1 MGKCLEINIEDVQ
14 TRLQGA
20 LENYFDENEVLQNS
34 PALIQDIVDFY
45 FSLKETNSIPE
56 DPEQLDNLVN
66 SIWEIFYQYGL
77 TSLGEV
83 FYSQET
89 ILTYLKNILTENIN
103 ERLASVSRLVDTDV
117 ELSIMNA
124 STQFLDEAYG
134 SAKYVRLEAE
144 RSFKYHIFNYCFI
157 NRYIE
162 DIEYGLIGS
171 NTVLNQNIVK
181 YQQFLVDSIISYLE
195 SIDFPYQG
203 ETTKIYN
210 KENGWKY
217 NILENGTTVL
227 DDIIQY
233 ASSYLS
239 PKQFSSVALANIYRT
254 ATGNSIE
261 RTKARALLNAYNAL
275 IALKHFDT
283 FLYNI
288 VGDLVYIN
296 KETSFNRRNT
306 INKYQLSA
314 KTADNN
320 TAWRLSTTENILKEL
335 DKITKLAIE
344 TTRVYKNHSTT
355 PSSVS
360 YLDFTDFTNAI
371 VKLKALSLHPVASQY
386 EITSDVIDALKT
398 SSAEIGI
405 PFSKE
410 TEAFLIGKTL
420 KQVLDSIKTNP
431 VENISYVFELLANK
445 AFQKND
451 HIRKALSDATIQSTE
466 LDTIWTLYYTIFGKF
481 SKGSGIVTLQS
492 SHSASKINYYEYIT
506 HTVNTI
512 YKPTYGQYYKNEQG
526 KITYRLATSS
536 DLVAE
541 EYTIRAELNSAALTK
556 QFIDRVSKIKLEK
569 VKRGG
574 TEEETINIVLKDP
587 ESKTVYKVQTW
598 SRSGS
603 VEIRDYSGAPV
614 SNIPVE
620 VALRIYDNVFGT
632 SYSQNDNMVLVFSEV
647 ETGQNLINLVAR
659 AIMIKK
665 MELALSNSDTIKKSA
680 IPFKYLNSDTSYLV
694 AYQQLDVVRKQ
705 SVQTLSKLA
714 YAKRKSLKTSLVER
728 NKSGEGND
736 LANVVLSRLIDG
748 PLEYQISN
756 VNSTADVKVPA
767 ELASMGVKIIP
778 ATKQCLL
785 VRDRLRVYRGVIKQE
800 DYTTIYK
807 ETKNTTEF
815 SEEELTYASFMLDFI
830 GGLVQSG
837 NNIIGNGNILL
848 FPCTISDKPYDP
860 KIRINLTSKL
870 SYGDSKTIQ
879 IFNPLTQQFASTD
892 AIIDLIHNELG
903 TIFKNQANNILAHYK
918 ILFHSLADSEVRTK
932 VLQAQ
937 SLQEVYSII
946 NEHCNNIG
954 VQPISFIKN
963 LVLDYNYTHPL
974 NTLSFIEGIH
984 YRAKKTTLEIDPTL
998 DFYINTLYAEGTTDN
1013 LKEYFK
1019 EKQLGI
1025 LSSLLRSNFSMSNVK
1040 ALKIEDSK
1048 DAKNNTR
1055 TAANDLFDILKANN
1069 LTSWISS
1076 KEELILGKVIIKGKP
1091 FDITSKASLLELVFR
1106 VLNKSGRLGQFQSI
1120 SSLSIPELFEVIS
1133 NIYPDTTV
1141 ELNPLFATYNM
1152 IDMLYSLE
1160 FQITSVGSLL
1170 GHPGGKEAEKYNAQN
1185 KRNNSFTASMYAF
1198 QTGTINSTPTTYN
1211 IAIVDSY
1218 SLRQGT
1224 IDGSISKTKPWDGGT
1239 LVDPVTVYLEN
1250 YALGGNRA
1258 GITKKPF
1265 IHSYN
1270 PDVAGSIQIKTA
1282 GMGLTL
1288 NWARNSREIQI
1299 IMQKMM
1305 DSMEWFDRNGDPIDT
1320 DITTDF
1326 NGKPILY
1333 QDMYFKEGDKYYK
1346 IESITKVEGKPNTY
1360 LRAIRE
1366 VTKDGRE
1373 TNKTD
1378 SKEYVVNTNW
1388 KLLQLFGGVWSMK
1401 LKDSTLVF
1409 SETAVENLV
1418 EASIRYGIIDNNGKK
1433 EKKEVSPESQDQV
1446 WQPLKHSSIHYL
1458 CDSGAVK
1465 TGAANI
1471 NSYGDLFI
1479 PEVRLNFSRVQQVS
1493 TGVQL
1498 DKEHNVDN
1506 AEVSMMTQVISA
1518 ATFKGYTT
1526 KEANDIYESL
1536 LRITEIS
1543 TADFAENIFTSD
1555 PEADI
1560 QLRNVIVDA
1569 VIKSLKSSSNNN
1581 SFASIIAK
1589 ELIAEARRG
1598 KRITFNDSV
1607 FSLSDQA
1614 IYSKLVSTITA
1625 FLTKNGIK
1633 QKLPGTLSV
1642 MTMSQDILKIIDG
1655 TLLAH
1660 CTDESIKKAQER
1672 AYEHPIFTIK
1682 INDDGSSTIIN
1693 RLYNINIGT
1702 TYFVTY
1708 GSNEPVKRTI
1718 ETHRDYLKLKQE
1730 VKEGKITNIFEDIVD
1745 GRQLGSYNVRF
1756 SEDGNPENVFQLY
1769 DLDIVGWLID
1779 IQDVKKISDVPTKLN
1794 KFLELFGS
1802 QIQNI
1807 KDTLGTNVD
1816 SILSNIAEVQRA
1828 VDNWEEI
1835 VKNGRDSEF
1844 EYKLNRAINAFNKI
1858 LKNELELTLQLL
1870 SPNNKNLIIDQF
1882 NELLTQYKSLYQS
1895 KKQGE
1900 LIRDLRYKIL
1910 ILTSG
1915 RVDINSVISKEATLQ
1930 SLIPILETQVSD
1942 LIKNLYNSVRIDGR
1956 LVQINRESI
1965 NIQPYE
1971 IVMAK
1976 TFKTKYG
1983 LEDNVDLRDIVD
1995 NQDYFLIQYLLRT
2008 KIPSSSIQYDIAIKR
2023 VNGGNIYLLDSST
2036 TKDMT
2041 GLTVLQVP
2049 ILKENGK
2056 CYRLDRDNILYEVPE
2071 DAVFYTDRFG
2081 NEYIQTANVDQAI
2094 DCIDADGYGIKE
2106 NVEKYLEI
2114 LSNSKNRTAKLF
2126 AESIKGGTLE
2136 KTIQNLQFIENIK
2149 LSGIKSISKDLLNKP
2164 FFKQFIK
2171 KHTSFLQTLEVIAG
2185 RTPSQSKQSFMPMK
2199 IIAYDN
2205 PDINNA
2211 YVSTM
2216 QLLLQGSDYDIDAV
2230 TITTFDVNDNGIV
2243 QTWSP
2248 YSRYNSLI
2256 ELQTSMELPFPNG
2269 RRLEV
2274 QYEQDNP
2281 ETQKQLLDFLEKY
2294 KNLFKFS
2301 IKDNKLVLK
2310 VNTNYTNISEEESI
2324 SPVAKLRL
2332 LAQFLEEINNIKFI
2346 QNDAV
2351 LSWIQNNLF
2360 KEGNTITTEMLPEI
2374 FQEIVNVANK
2384 HNTFLE
2390 NMSSTKVD
2398 KALNNHIVYRILQIA
2413 KNPGDLLESQV
2424 GLDDCTEPFNTLADD
2439 NLEEQLYFANSGPG
2453 NFLGKIEAYINNQ
2466 IGKGCVGIGANGLK
2480 LFSAITT
2487 YVNNILNSGDP
2498 ELQAS
2503 LVKSS
2508 INFMGTTYYLPA
2520 NARALNVNTLQDPRV
2535 LEILASRAGR
2545 EEDAA
2550 LTLSAIL
2557 SLAVDNAKNLKLA
2570 KINGTTAILPLYIYG
2585 AIMGIPLAE
2594 LVYVLNSR
2602 TGRII
2607 SELIQGNSFI
2617 SNNPITSISQAI
2629 LLLRGTSGKQG
2640 GKNVEAVKTINN
2652 YLFNKKVDPNVT
2664 RDVLDTLSTILTNP
2678 KDAGL
2683 LNTLKAQKT
2692 IGDILATLLS
2702 KKRVDL
2708 LPALASGENITTP
2721 LKQLIFN
2728 MYIAN
2733 TEGTLSDIQTLSRGS
2748 KDCRKLQRFLK
2759 LNQGLPNTDT
2769 EVQQLV
2775 NTFNTLS
2782 ADIDLK
2788 RFVSDE
2794 QYRKQMASKGTGAI
2808 NILGILSSNAHF
2820 LGYLKSLSI
2829 ANESFSKSFLYRA
2842 SDSLYPVA
2850 CKKMN
2855 TDMGNE
2861 KLRTAV
2867 YKGTTKSIQEVVRN
2881 YFLQSRSPITI
2892 PSGNSVFTSNFSGR
2906 VEELQLSTAVPV
2918 RLGTELGNATF
2929 KKWIETEII
2938 PNLKKGN
2945 LGGNVNVPS
2954 LRTNEFIRDLA
2965 TILFTNTSLG
2975 NGTLLQT
2982 LPVNMIPRET
2992 SEFINVDKY
3001 RQAFIELSK
3010 YNYVYTAKVLN
3021 NSGQFQEVQVS
3032 IPLID
3037 IFTYYTLIAHK
3048 WTQNAKS
3055 LLQMFADIYNQG
3067 IIKDYTK
3074 FMKELDEAGQL
3085 VIDGK
3090 LTADPFKYPLQ
3101 IPITFSQLLP
3111 NVVQKENP
3119 IVSTSFYIKKY
3130 HRASEQYRIYKRK
3143 PDKGQTSEEEDEDY
3157 EGVDIDESDAY
3168 DEYAEE
3174 MGYTNPDDNIP
3185 YEVLGTAVTDTKY
3198 LELGQLV
3205 ATTGP
3210 RYREYDINVQGT
3222 TRKVLTEF
3230 TYNEKITTKGDS
3242 TIKVPIVTIQI
3253 RIDGIETMGANNSL
3267 KEAPLE
3273 VRMVDGRAVL
3283 SEITLISHI
3292 ESVLNPC

>member
-1 MGKCLEINIEDVQ
+1 
-14 TRLQGA
+14 
-20 LENYFDENEVLQNS
+20 
-34 PALIQDIVDFY
+34 
-45 FSLKETNSIPE
+45 
-56 DPEQLDNLVN
+56 
-66 SIWEIFYQYGL
+66 
-77 TSLGEV
+77 
-83 FYSQET
+83 
-89 ILTYLKNILTENIN
+89 
-103 ERLASVSRLVDTDV
+103 
-117 ELSIMNA
+117 
-124 STQFLDEAYG
+124 
-134 SAKYVRLEAE
+134 
-144 RSFKYHIFNYCFI
+144 
-157 NRYIE
+157 
-162 DIEYGLIGS
+162 
-171 NTVLNQNIVK
+171 
-181 YQQFLVDSIISYLE
+181 
-195 SIDFPYQG
+195 
-203 ETTKIYN
+203 
-210 KENGWKY
+210 
-217 NILENGTTVL
+217 
-227 DDIIQY
+227 
-233 ASSYLS
+233 
-239 PKQFSSVALANIYRT
+239 
-254 ATGNSIE
+254 
-261 RTKARALLNAYNAL
+261 
-275 IALKHFDT
+275 
-283 FLYNI
+283 
-288 VGDLVYIN
+288 
-296 KETSFNRRNT
+296 
-306 INKYQLSA
+306 
-314 KTADNN
+314 
-320 TAWRLSTTENILKEL
+320 
-335 DKITKLAIE
+335 
-344 TTRVYKNHSTT
+344 
-355 PSSVS
+355 
-360 YLDFTDFTNAI
+360 
-371 VKLKALSLHPVASQY
+371 
-386 EITSDVIDALKT
+386 
-398 SSAEIGI
+398 
-405 PFSKE
+405 
-410 TEAFLIGKTL
+410 
-420 KQVLDSIKTNP
+420 
-431 VENISYVFELLANK
+431 
-445 AFQKND
+445 
-451 HIRKALSDATIQSTE
+451 
-466 LDTIWTLYYTIFGKF
+466 
-481 SKGSGIVTLQS
+481 
-492 SHSASKINYYEYIT
+492 
-506 HTVNTI
+506 
-512 YKPTYGQYYKNEQG
+512 
-526 KITYRLATSS
+526 
-536 DLVAE
+536 
-541 EYTIRAELNSAALTK
+541 
-556 QFIDRVSKIKLEK
+556 
-569 VKRGG
+569 
-574 TEEETINIVLKDP
+574 
-587 ESKTVYKVQTW
+587 
-598 SRSGS
+598 
-603 VEIRDYSGAPV
+603 
-614 SNIPVE
+614 
-620 VALRIYDNVFGT
+620 
-632 SYSQNDNMVLVFSEV
+632 
-647 ETGQNLINLVAR
+647 
-659 AIMIKK
+659 
-665 MELALSNSDTIKKSA
+665 
-680 IPFKYLNSDTSYLV
+680 
-694 AYQQLDVVRKQ
+694 
-705 SVQTLSKLA
+705 
-714 YAKRKSLKTSLVER
+714 
-728 NKSGEGND
+728 
-736 LANVVLSRLIDG
+736 
-748 PLEYQISN
+748 
-756 VNSTADVKVPA
+756 
-767 ELASMGVKIIP
+767 
-778 ATKQCLL
+778 
-785 VRDRLRVYRGVIKQE
+785 
-800 DYTTIYK
+800 
-807 ETKNTTEF
+807 
-815 SEEELTYASFMLDFI
+815 
-830 GGLVQSG
+830 
-837 NNIIGNGNILL
+837 
-848 FPCTISDKPYDP
+848 
-860 KIRINLTSKL
+860 
-870 SYGDSKTIQ
+870 
-879 IFNPLTQQFASTD
+879 
-892 AIIDLIHNELG
+892 
-903 TIFKNQANNILAHYK
+903 
-918 ILFHSLADSEVRTK
+918 
-932 VLQAQ
+932 
-937 SLQEVYSII
+937 
-946 NEHCNNIG
+946 
-954 VQPISFIKN
+954 
-963 LVLDYNYTHPL
+963 
-974 NTLSFIEGIH
+974 
-984 YRAKKTTLEIDPTL
+984 
-998 DFYINTLYAEGTTDN
+998 
-1013 LKEYFK
+1013 
-1019 EKQLGI
+1019 
-1025 LSSLLRSNFSMSNVK
+1025 
-1040 ALKIEDSK
+1040 
-1048 DAKNNTR
+1048 
-1055 TAANDLFDILKANN
+1055 
-1069 LTSWISS
+1069 
-1076 KEELILGKVIIKGKP
+1076 
-1091 FDITSKASLLELVFR
+1091 
-1106 VLNKSGRLGQFQSI
+1106 
-1120 SSLSIPELFEVIS
+1120 
-1133 NIYPDTTV
+1133 
-1141 ELNPLFATYNM
+1141 
-1152 IDMLYSLE
+1152 MLYSLE

-1185 KRNNSFTASMYAF
+1185 KRNNSYTASMYAF
-1198 QTGTINSTPTTYN
+1198 QPGTINSTPTTYN

-1305 DSMEWFDRNGDPIDT
+1305 DSMEWFDRNGDPIDA

-1346 IESITKVEGKPNTY
+1346 IESIAKVKGKPNTY
-1360 LRAIRE
+1360 SRTIKE
-1366 VTKDGRE
+1366 VTKDGGE
-1373 TNKTD
+1373 TNNIKTE
-1378 SKEYVVNTNW
+1378 EYVVDTNW

-1418 EASIRYGIIDNNGKK
+1418 EASIRYGIIDNQNGNL
-1433 EKKEVSPESQDQV
+1433 PESQDQV

-1458 CDSGAVK
+1458 CDGGAVK

-1471 NSYGDLFI
+1471 NSYDDLFI

-1493 TGVQL
+1493 TGIQL

-1543 TADFAENIFTSD
+1543 TTDFAKNIFTND

-1642 MTMSQDILKIIDG
+1642 MTPSHDILKIIDG

-1660 CTDESIKKAQER
+1660 CTDKSIREAQER

-1708 GSNEPVKRTI
+1708 GSNKPVKRTI

-1730 VKEGKITNIFEDIVD
+1730 VREGKITNIFEDIVD

-1756 SEDGNPENVFQLY
+1756 SEDGHPENVFQLY

-1794 KFLELFGS
+1794 KFLELFGA

-1807 KDTLGTNVD
+1807 KETLGTNVD
-1816 SILSNIAEVQRA
+1816 GILSDIAEVQR
-1828 VDNWEEI
+1828 VVNNWEEI
-1835 VKNGRDSEF
+1835 VKNGRDANF

-1882 NELLTQYKSLYQS
+1882 DELLTQYKSLYQAE
-1895 KKQGE
+1895 KQDA
-1900 LIRDLRYKIL
+1900 LIIDLRRKIL

-1915 RVDINSVISKEATLQ
+1915 RVDINSVISKKATLQ

-1942 LIKNLYNSVRIDGR
+1942 IIKNLYNSVRIDGR

-1983 LEDNVDLRDIVD
+1983 LEDNVDLREIVD

-2023 VNGGNIYLLDSST
+2023 VNGENIYLLDSST

-2126 AESIKGGTLE
+2126 AESIKGDTLE
-2136 KTIQNLQFIENIK
+2136 ETIQNLQFIENIK

-2248 YSRYNSLI
+2248 YTRYNSLI

-2269 RRLEV
+2269 GKLEV
-2274 QYEQDNP
+2274 QYEQDNE
-2281 ETQKQLLDFLEKY
+2281 ETQKLLLDFLEKY

-2301 IKDNKLVLK
+2301 IKDNKLVFK
-2310 VNTNYTNISEEESI
+2310 VNTNYTNISKEISI

-2332 LAQFLEEINNIKFI
+2332 LAKFLEEINNIKFI
-2346 QNDAV
+2346 QNDTV

-2360 KEGNTITTEMLPEI
+2360 KEGTITAEMLPEI
-2374 FQEIVNVANK
+2374 FQEIVNIANK

-2424 GLDDCTEPFNTLADD
+2424 GLDDCTEPFNVLADA

-2498 ELQAS
+2498 ELQKS
-2503 LVKSS
+2503 LIKSS
-2508 INFMGTTYYLPA
+2508 IKFRNITYYLPA
-2520 NARALNVNTLQDPRV
+2520 NARALNVNTLQDPKV
-2535 LEILASRAGR
+2535 LEILANRAGK

-2585 AIMGIPLAE
+2585 AIMGIPLTD
-2594 LVYVLNSR
+2594 LVQVLNSR

-2629 LLLRGTSGKQG
+2629 ILLRGTSGRQG
-2640 GKNVEAVKTINN
+2640 GKNIVAVKTINN
-2652 YLFNKKVDPNVT
+2652 YLFNKKVDPNETKSVKT
-2664 RDVLDTLSTILTNP
+2664 TLESIVE
-2678 KDAGL
+2678 GSSL
-2683 LNTLKAQKT
+2683 LNQLKGQPT

-2702 KKRVDL
+2702 NKGVLNL
-2708 LPALASGENITTP
+2708 LPALASGENIPTP

-2733 TEGTLSDIQTLSRGS
+2733 TEGTLSDIQTLSVGA
-2748 KDCRKLQRFLK
+2748 KDCRKLQRFLR

-2775 NTFNTLS
+2775 NTFNTLA

-2794 QYRKQMASKGTGAI
+2794 QYRKQVASKGTGAI

-2850 CKKMN
+2850 CSKMN

-2881 YFLQSRSPITI
+2881 YFLQSRSPIMI
-2892 PSGNSVFTSNFSGR
+2892 PSGNSIFTSNFSGK
-2906 VEELQLSTAVPV
+2906 VEELQLSTAVSV

-2929 KKWIETEII
+2929 KKWVETEII

-2945 LGGNVNVPS
+2945 LGGDVNVPS

-3021 NSGQFQEVQVS
+3021 DFGQLQEVQIS
-3032 IPLID
+3032 KPLID

-3048 WTQNAKS
+3048 WAQNAKS

-3090 LTADPFKYPLQ
+3090 LTADQFKYPLQ

-3119 IVSTSFYIKKY
+3119 IVSTSFFIKKY
-3130 HRASEQYRIYKRK
+3130 HKASEQYRIYKRK
-3143 PDKGQTSEEEDEDY
+3143 SKKGQTSEEQDEEQDGDY
-3157 EGVDIDESDAY
+3157 EGIDMDESDAY

-3174 MGYTNPDDNIP
+3174 MGYSNPDANIP
-3185 YEVLGTAVTDTKY
+3185 YEVLGNAVTDTKY

-3230 TYNEKITTKGDS
+3230 TYNEKIITKEDS
-3242 TIKVPIVTIQI
+3242 TIKIPTVTVQI
-3253 RIDGIETMGANNSL
+3253 RIDGVETIGANNSL

-3273 VRMVDGRAVL
+3273 VGMVDGRAVL
-3283 SEITLISHI
+3283 SEIILISHI